1 MTIHKLILVRH
12 GESEWTKNNLF
23 CGWFDAK
30 LSEKGLAE
38 ASYCGQ
44 AIRDAGFCFDV
55 VYTSQ
60 LTRAH
65 QTLQI
70 ILDEIGQK
78 SVLIEKS
85 WRLNERHYGAL
96 TGYNKEEMA
105 AVYGLKQV
113 QIWRRSFDILPPPME
128 SDHKYHLQIR
138 NNPNFSNG
146 PNELEF
152 PKAESLKTTM
162 ERVIPFWTEVIAPQ
176 IRAGKRVMICTHG
189 TTLRGLV
196 KHLDNMSDEAIMKL
210 NLPTGIPFYYELD
223 SDLKPLVSM
232 KFLSDD
238 ETVRKA
244 MEKVASISNKA

>member
-1 MTIHKLILVRH
+1 MHINFNKTRDGNCKR
-12 GESEWTKNNLF
+12 S
-23 CGWFDAK
+23 
-30 LSEKGLAE
+30 LSEAIQ
-38 ASYCGQ
+38 CGQ
-44 AIRDAGFCFDV
+44 AIKDAGFSFDV
-55 VYTSQ
+55 AYTSQ
-60 LTRAH
+60 LSRAH

-70 ILDEIGQK
+70 ILNETEQEN
-78 SVLIEKS
+78 VLVEKS

-105 AVYGLKQV
+105 VVYGLKQV
-113 QIWRRSFDILPPPME
+113 QTWRRSFDVLPPPME
-128 SDHKYHLQIR
+128 PDHKYYQQIR

-152 PKAESLKTTM
+152 PKVESLKTTM

-176 IRAGKRVMICTHG
+176 VRAGKRVLICTHG

-196 KHLDNMSDEAIMKL
+196 KHLDNISEEAIMKL

-223 SDLKPLVSM
+223 SDLKPIVSM
-232 KFLSDD
+232 KFLSDE